1 VGEAFSL
8 DEPTSPK
15 QSRLRRLNR
24 GWKAAPTGSQ
34 KKHYKPEFGVA
45 LRRALV
51 AADWKVASLG
61 EGTRALILGFLQSR
75 RMTQKRKGGHKE
87 MKVAFI
93 GMGTM
98 GAAMALNI
106 LKAGHAVTVHNRSRE
121 REEPMAKAGARR
133 AGSPKE
139 AATGAEIVIIC
150 VSDTPDVEAVVLGE
164 NGIIQGATAG
174 TVVVDMSTISPSA
187 TRRIAAELSKKGI
200 RMLDAPV
207 SGGSE
212 GAQKGT
218 LTIMVGGQA
227 ADVAIAMPV
236 LSAMGKSITHVGPSG
251 AGQFTKAINQVI
263 ISGVYLAVAE
273 GMTLGLKAGLDM
285 EKVVLALAGGAAG
298 SWVLNF
304 RSGNMIKNEYPL
316 GFRVRLHRKDVA
328 IAMEAAR
335 ELGVFLPATALVEQ
349 IENGLISQGFGDE
362 DMSAMAR
369 MIRKPSGLE

>member
-1 VGEAFSL
+1 
-8 DEPTSPK
+8 
-15 QSRLRRLNR
+15 
-24 GWKAAPTGSQ
+24 
-34 KKHYKPEFGVA
+34 
-45 LRRALV
+45 
-51 AADWKVASLG
+51 
-61 EGTRALILGFLQSR
+61 
-75 RMTQKRKGGHKE
+75 

-98 GAAMALNI
+98 GAAMAVNI
-106 LKAGHAVTVHNRSRE
+106 LKAGHAVTVHNRTRE
-121 REEPMAKAGARR
+121 REEPVAKAGARR
-133 AGSPKE
+133 SASPQE
-139 AATGAEIVIIC
+139 AARNAEIIVTC
-150 VSDTPDVEAVVLGE
+150 VSDTPDAEAVILGA
-164 NGIIQGATAG
+164 NGVIHGAPTGAI
-174 TVVVDMSTISPSA
+174 VVDMSTISPSA
-187 TRRIAAELSKKGI
+187 TRRMAGELGKKGI

-218 LTIMVGGQA
+218 LTIMVGGDA
-227 ADVAIAMPV
+227 AAVAKAMPV
-236 LSAMGKSITHVGPSG
+236 LSAMGKSITHIGPSG

-263 ISGVYLAVAE
+263 IAGVYLAVAE

-285 EKVVLALAGGAAG
+285 EKVVQALAGGAAG

-304 RSGNMIKNEYPL
+304 RSANMIKNEYPL

-349 IENGLISQGFGDE
+349 IENGLISQGYGDE

-369 MIRKPSGLE
+369 LIRKHSGIE